1 MTEMVVEK
9 SQALHHPRIEPAA
22 RMPGNLA
29 YYVEPILEPAQFAA
43 GCGGKDRGLAILTL
57 ITELRYVFAIVSE
70 SRLRVV
76 W

>member
-29 YYVEPILEPAQFAA
+29 YYVEPILEPAQLGA
-43 GCGGKDRGLAILTL
+43 GRGGKDRGLAILAL

-70 SRLRVV
+70 SRLSVV